1 MHNFMQVEVHMHWM
15 FFWDSISQEPF
26 SLFFNSEIV
35 TWHRRPHL
43 ITNSYNVSEEY
54 EISGYTTP
62 HLCIIIFLA

>member
-35 TWHRRPHL
+35 TWHRCPHL

-54 EISGYTTP
+54 EISG
-62 HLCIIIFLA
+62 